1 MTELLTVDTQFSD
14 NSGILLNEEDFNSGV
29 TTLRVN
35 HDTVEFEIDEVSVG
49 KELPLVLVVTY
60 QDRIRWQEPFNPD
73 DPKKLCWSSLGQTPD
88 PEGDQYGKVT
98 SCADCQFSK
107 WDNSNGKGK
116 GIKPACDAQLNFV
129 GVVCDPASEYFGTIL
144 QLRAKSTS
152 YNAALR
158 YLKPFLEASRI
169 AKMTGKEPTLHL
181 HHVCTKVSLTE
192 GKYGKKSYGIL
203 NFSRAPLSEEVLS
216 LLNIDEFKDAQSQ
229 QVLARKLA
237 PAAPDDD
244 GDRTTIS
251 AKAETI
257 SSTASSAVET
267 IDI

>member
-1 MTELLTVDTQFSD
+1 MTELLTVDHFSD

-29 TTLRVN
+29 TTLRVD
-35 HDTVEFEIDEVSVG
+35 HDSINFVIDDVAVG

-60 QDRIRWQEPFNPD
+60 QDRVRWEEPYNPD
-73 DPKKLCWSSLGQTPD
+73 EPKKLCWSSLGATPD
-88 PEGDQYGKVT
+88 EGGDQYGKVP
-98 SCADCQFSK
+98 SCAECPFSK
-107 WDNSNGKGK
+107 WDNSKGKGK
-116 GIKPACDAQLNFV
+116 GVKPACDAQLNFV
-129 GVVCDPASEYFGTIL
+129 GVVCDPENEYFGSVL

-181 HHVCTKVSLTE
+181 HNVCTNLSLTE
-192 GKYGKKSYGIL
+192 AKYGKSKTYAVL
-203 NFSRAPLSEEVLS
+203 NFSRSPLSEEVRA

-244 GDRTTIS
+244 GERATVS